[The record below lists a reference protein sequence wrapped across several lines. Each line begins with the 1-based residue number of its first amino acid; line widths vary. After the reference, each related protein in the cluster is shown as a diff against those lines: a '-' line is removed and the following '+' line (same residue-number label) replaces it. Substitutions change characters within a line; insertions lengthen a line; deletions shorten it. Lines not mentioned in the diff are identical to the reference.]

1 MRTTLTID
9 DEIARRLKQR
19 ALDTGRPFKHVVNE
33 ALRTGLQQAGSG
45 PANRPYRVDATS
57 LGRTA
62 AGFDLDHATRLAGQL
77 EDEEQRRKL
86 ELRK

>member
-9 DEIARRLKQR
+9 DEVARRLKQR

-33 ALRTGLQQAGSG
+33 ALRIGLQETGAE
-45 PANRPYRVDATS
+45 PAHRPYAVDAVS

-62 AGFDLDHATRLAGQL
+62 VGFDLDHATRLAGEL
-77 EDEEQRRKL
+77 ENEEQRRKL